1 MVPAAIYQPLFYF
14 LFYFFNLW
22 FAILLCN
29 RILYGCWMQVLLL
42 FHRQTRK
49 CIWCYIECHYGIVT
63 YVHLIIATNVIHQ
76 ICMTSGYTQWTH
88 SSVLTCPSTS
98 EFILDSQSK
107 HRGKLH
113 CSSFLTGWTDKAHPM
128 LQHPL
133 CWVLRGRTTA
143 VEFLFFV
150 SRLFSRRI
158 SACGIAISVSLGM
171 HSESMA
177 RLNCSGRVFVR
188 EKECLWGSSGT
199 GSTLSFVFLLR
210 PLGTH
215 RRASLISSS
224 LSLSSILALYHGWIS
239 INLIKAMH
247 TQ

>member
-1 MVPAAIYQPLFYF
+1 MLLYGIMVPAAIYQPLFYF

-107 HRGKLH
+107 HRGKL
-113 CSSFLTGWTDKAHPM
+113 AY
-128 LQHPL
+128 L
-133 CWVLRGRTTA
+133 C
-143 VEFLFFV
+143 
-150 SRLFSRRI
+150 I
-158 SACGIAISVSLGM
+158 C
-171 HSESMA
+171 
-177 RLNCSGRVFVR
+177 
-188 EKECLWGSSGT
+188 
-199 GSTLSFVFLLR
+199 
-210 PLGTH
+210 
-215 RRASLISSS
+215 
-224 LSLSSILALYHGWIS
+224 LSSTRNFITIYSDMEKLKWPLLTATGGASCAANHRHKHVCVPFKY
-239 INLIKAMH
+239 
-247 TQ
+247 T